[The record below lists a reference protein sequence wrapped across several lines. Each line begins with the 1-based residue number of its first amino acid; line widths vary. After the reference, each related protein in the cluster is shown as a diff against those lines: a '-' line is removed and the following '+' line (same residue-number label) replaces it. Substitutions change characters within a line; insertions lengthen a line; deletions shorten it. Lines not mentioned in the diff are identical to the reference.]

1 MRSGH
6 RRSRLRIFLRRIVGL
21 LLGRDEGGLQI
32 GFANGDIDL
41 VHQRLQLV
49 QIGALKRGVELLE
62 ERRQSRGRIG
72 RRILADVIENEVTL
86 VLSTT
91 DRIEE
96 ILGFPLLLCLGKVG
110 QVLLIVFVVAKG
122 VRKLCGFTFDLVRI
136 SLLYGGLQSADPLD
150 VVKEI
155 G

>member
-1 MRSGH
+1 M
-6 RRSRLRIFLRRIVGL
+6 
-21 LLGRDEGGLQI
+21 
-32 GFANGDIDL
+32 
-41 VHQRLQLV
+41 
-49 QIGALKRGVELLE
+49 
-62 ERRQSRGRIG
+62 
-72 RRILADVIENEVTL
+72 TL

-96 ILGFPLLLCLGKVG
+96 ILGFPLLLCLGKVA

-136 SLLYGGLQSADPLD
+136 SLLYGDLQSADPVD

-155 G
+155 R